1 MKKKKVAILFG
12 GNTKEYLISCKSA
25 KSILNNIDK
34 DKYIIFPIGI
44 SKDNIWY
51 LYEDNYDVLE
61 NWIDY
66 KKTKID
72 NIISFLKNIDI
83 VFPIIHGDICE
94 DGKLQGLF
102 DLFNIKYVGCD
113 SLTNGVCYD
122 KEYTKIILSKYNIPN
137 AEYKV
142 IHNKKEKIKLDFNYP
157 VIVKPATSGSSIGID
172 IANNKKELSKC
183 IDNAFEYSNK
193 VIIEKFIKARELEC
207 AIILK
212 NNKLIISTIG
222 EIKYNSTFYDYN
234 AKYVNDSQLIIPA
247 KIDKDI
253 INEIKKYIKIIVK
266 VLNIKGLSRI
276 DFLYDEVNNKVYLIE
291 INTMPGFTD
300 ISMYPKLFS
309 YDKIDYKDLISLL
322 IDNVE

>member
-12 GNTKEYLISCKSA
+12 GNTKEHLISCKSA